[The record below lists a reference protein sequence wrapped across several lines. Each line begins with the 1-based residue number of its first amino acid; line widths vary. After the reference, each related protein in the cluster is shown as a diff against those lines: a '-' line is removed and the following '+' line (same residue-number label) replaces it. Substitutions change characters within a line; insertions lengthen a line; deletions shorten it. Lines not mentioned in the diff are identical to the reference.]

1 MKKILL
7 FTLFAVSTAHSQ
19 SKKIEMPII
28 VDLRIKD
35 SSPHFILNRRTVTI
49 DALGDWLSTA
59 SKRYGPHDPVV
70 VRIFQDIQLST
81 LIDLNSLILK
91 SHNRIFIFQY
101 DGTESEPEH
110 QIFITAPKDVDFAFP
125 IFRHTFN
132 PTKPGGTPIRP

>member
-7 FTLFAVSTAHSQ
+7 FTLFAISTAHSQ

-59 SKRYGPHDPVV
+59 SKRYGPHDPIVV
-70 VRIFQDIQLST
+70 QYLSGHT
-81 LIDLNSLILK
+81 AFYLDRFEFID
-91 SHNRIFIFQY
+91 F
-101 DGTESEPEH
+101 E
-110 QIFITAPKDVDFAFP
+110 
-125 IFRHTFN
+125 
-132 PTKPGGTPIRP
+132 KPQSNIHLPV